1 MSAAVLLQTKQTD
14 AERYAEWR
22 AKRDAQKSSS
32 KDKLAQEF
40 PLIFGKDSKARSTVG
55 KYTNVPVAES
65 TPSKKKPLGQ
75 SSTPITKKNDKAPL
89 STNKKTPGKDG
100 KKGKAVGFGSTLK
113 SSTVVVVNNENKNGN
128 IQANKN
134 NNTNSSNKQLGKKKP
149 SFFNFLGSKSG
160 SSSQQTVVVIEEN
173 QNYSSDSNDNYQ
185 LNSDSM
191 IELSSFHP
199 ALELMNALSMDLEEE
214 QENNKPFISLHQEQL
229 STEDETTEAVEAPE
243 PSLEALG
250 EKVQDVLDFMLET
263 KEIDNFAHRRL
274 SGQRFSTDVFRRLS
288 QGIPSSGRNSAQQ
301 QQQSVVSN
309 NNKPDIAA
317 GIDFHAISC
326 DLAQEDKALMMSFSR
341 DMVIP
346 EFNNEENDGIMIR
359 NQETAVEGL
368 EDGEVREFCPS
379 VMTNPNPSPQV
390 DEEQRNEPVGEAE
403 EEPVANVDCE
413 IGDMD
418 VLYALRNYISTL
430 EEKTF
435 FNNPMYK
442 VKAAKEPQPETEE
455 IVQNEQD
462 SVVVVAATTEGQ
474 EAIPAP
480 VETLLSLDEFN
491 ATVAYTTALKEE
503 DDDENNLITDL
514 MYAHSNSCTPV
525 NGIAE
530 NKVVIYPRQLQ
541 LEAVMN
547 KGLLE
552 VSVSSR
558 IRYEHH
564 VKYVVNIEVS
574 KNNWFFLLLYL
585 FFSSSFRLFLAKPP
599 LLP

>member
-1 MSAAVLLQTKQTD
+1 MSATVLLPMKQAKQTD

-55 KYTNVPVAES
+55 KYTNVPVPES

-75 SSTPITKKNDKAPL
+75 SSTPITKKNEKNSSAPL

-134 NNTNSSNKQLGKKKP
+134 HNSNSSNKQLGKKKP

-214 QENNKPFISLHQEQL
+214 QENNKPFISLHQEQEP
-229 STEDETTEAVEAPE
+229 TEDETTQVIEAPE
-243 PSLEALG
+243 PVLEALG

-274 SGQRFSTDVFRRLS
+274 SGQRFSTDVFRRFS
-288 QGIPSSGRNSAQQ
+288 QGISSGRNSAQQ
-301 QQQSVVSN
+301 QQSAGTN

-326 DLAQEDKALMMSFSR
+326 DLAEVDKALMMSFSR
-341 DMVIP
+341 DFVIP
-346 EFNNEENDGIMIR
+346 EFNNEQTEENDGIMIR
-359 NQETAVEGL
+359 NQETAVEEL

-390 DEEQRNEPVGEAE
+390 DAEPGNEQAEVTE

-442 VKAAKEPQPETEE
+442 VKTTKEQEQPETEE

-462 SVVVVAATTEGQ
+462 SVVAPTTTEEQ
-474 EAIPAP
+474 EVIPAP
-480 VETLLSLDEFN
+480 EETLNEFN
-491 ATVAYTTALKEE
+491 ATVTYTAALKEE
-503 DDDENNLITDL
+503 DDENNLITDL

-541 LEAVMN
+541 LEAIMN

-574 KNNWFFLLLYL
+574 SQTTR
-585 FFSSSFRLFLAKPP
+585 SSILFLFYIFFF
-599 LLP
+599 